1 MKKANLAPV
10 HKIEGKML
18 VRNYLPI
25 RLLPIVGKMFERVI
39 YNSLFKLLT
48 K

>member
-1 MKKANLAPV
+1 MKKANLVPV
-10 HKIEGKML
+10 HKIEDKML

-25 RLLPIVGKMFERVI
+25 RLLPVFGKMFERVI